1 MKVKSLAPVA
11 AMLAV
16 FLSASSSMFA
26 AETTGSPPKGWF
38 VAGSAPQQYVFGT
51 EKCADGKCAFI
62 KAKTE
67 TPTGFGTLMQLIAA
81 DKYIGKRLRLSA
93 TLRTAGANRAQ
104 LWMRMDGAD
113 SKMLGFYN
121 MDDRPVIGTTD
132 WKRYSLVL
140 DVPEETKAIAFGMFL
155 NGKGQ
160 VWAEDFKLE
169 PVGKDVPVSSTQLPK
184 TPLNLNF
191 DQ

>member
-1 MKVKSLAPVA
+1 MKLKSLALVT

-16 FLSASSSMFA
+16 VLSASFA
-26 AETTGSPPKGWF
+26 ADTMSSPPKGWF
-38 VAGSAPQQYVFGT
+38 VAGTTPDQYVFGT
-51 EKCADGKCAFI
+51 DKCANSKCAFI
-62 KAKTE
+62 KAKADA
-67 TPTGFGTLMQLIAA
+67 PTGFGTLMQMIAA

-93 TLRTAGANRAQ
+93 VLKSSHVFRAQ
-104 LWMRMDGAD
+104 LWMRMDGPD
-113 SKMLGFYN
+113 NKMLGFYN
-121 MDDRPVIGTTD
+121 MDDRPVTGTTD

-140 DVPEETKAIAFGMFL
+140 DVPEETKAIAFGVFL

-169 PVGKDVPVSSTQLPK
+169 PVAKDVPVSNTPLPK
-184 TPLNLNF
+184 TPLNLGF

>member
-1 MKVKSLAPVA
+1 MKLKSLTL

-16 FLSASSSMFA
+16 VLSASSSFA
-26 AETTGSPPKGWF
+26 ADTPSAPPKGWF
-38 VAGSAPQQYVFGT
+38 VAGSTPAQYVFGT
-51 EKCADGKCAFI
+51 DKCANGKCAFI

-67 TPTGFGTLMQLIAA
+67 APTGFGTLMQMIAA
-81 DKYIGKRLRLSA
+81 DKYLGKRLRLSA
-93 TLRTAGANRAQ
+93 MLKTSGANRAQ

-121 MDDRPVIGTTD
+121 MDDRPVTGTTD

-140 DVPEETKAIAFGMFL
+140 DVPEETQGIAFGVFL

-160 VWAEDFKLE
+160 LWAEDFKLE
-169 PVGKDVPVSSTQLPK
+169 PIGKDVPVSITQLPK
-184 TPLNLNF
+184 APLNMNF